1 MRLVVERLKE
11 VDLKAQTVRAAVN
24 LESSWTDSAEP
35 LCGGGPVRVDSI
47 DMAGG
52 RFTVHSDAEHC
63 FFTPRLVLKNQLSVE
78 TPRSG
83 CSFIRLS
90 VACAMSSS
98 SGTAR
103 WT

>member
-1 MRLVVERLKE
+1 MRVRLVVERLKE

-78 TPRSG
+78 G
-83 CSFIRLS
+83 WG
-90 VACAMSSS
+90 VAAHSS
-98 SGTAR
+98 A
-103 WT
+103 